1 MRASNRAR
9 SERAAM
15 ELQLGPLIDAVFL
28 LLTYF
33 MFTISLTT
41 IEGLLP
47 AELALGDQSE
57 QQTAPPPD
65 QQTVV
70 VRVVQ
75 TGSSVQYFVDD
86 WPVTDYAAVVRH
98 LEGQAKDSLV
108 VLDAGPNVTYDYVI
122 RLYNQC
128 LTLAFEQIV
137 FPLDPG
143 KSGPLGG
150 APRS

>member
-1 MRASNRAR
+1 
-9 SERAAM
+9 M
-15 ELQLGPLIDAVFL
+15 ELQLGPLIDCVFL

-33 MFTISLTT
+33 IFTISLTT

-47 AELALGDQSE
+47 AELATGDQAENQS
-57 QQTAPPPD
+57 QPPPD
-65 QQTVV
+65 QKNIV

-75 TGSSVQYFVDD
+75 TGSNVQYFIDE
-86 WPVTDYAAVVRH
+86 WPVTDYEAVVRH
-98 LEGQAKDSLV
+98 LESTEKNSLI

-128 LTLAFEQIV
+128 LRLSFDQIV
-137 FPLDPG
+137 FPLDAG
-143 KSGPLGG
+143 KSGPLGS